1 MKKVEQPRADK
12 MRKKECFSSL
22 KPCDRQSEQNDTD
35 EPPSLFMPINAG
47 TGLNRLFE
55 TPLSSVRIAQYLPLL
70 SLSKNRFFQTQMNG
84 TLFSTLSRGRK
95 MQGIISNLLKTQILL
110 FPANRCIR
118 ELSASAGDSSEPEGF
133 IIRDKRGRIKTII
146 FKQKRSM

>member
-22 KPCDRQSEQNDTD
+22 KPCDRKSEQNETD
-35 EPPSLFMPINAG
+35 EPPSLLLPINAV

-55 TPLSSVRIAQYLPLL
+55 TPISPARFPRCLPVL
-70 SLSKNRFFQTQMNG
+70 SLSKNRFFQTQING
-84 TLFSTLSRGRK
+84 THFSIPLRGALFSTPLRGRK
-95 MQGIISNLLKTQILL
+95 TQGIISNLL
-110 FPANRCIR
+110 
-118 ELSASAGDSSEPEGF
+118 
-133 IIRDKRGRIKTII
+133 RDKRGRIKTII